1 MEKGAYRMVQ
11 KNLKNLDRLPL
22 ELQADTFLAELP
34 ALRVEFEGKGR
45 DPSTPQELRRA
56 PFLLRSG

>member
-1 MEKGAYRMVQ
+1 MVQ